1 MIEYEHIKIKKEKRG
16 NNQGFTIIEL
26 LIVIIVIGILSAI
39 SLPSFLNQANKA
51 RQTEAKTYIGSMNRA
66 QQAAYLEQGG
76 FVTDLDQLAL
86 GIPSETTTYI
96 YRISVGSAAGSS
108 VVNRAIPSDGS
119 FSNTPNPQAGASAY
133 IGGVKSGRASGT
145 GESTTLSII
154 CEALTPP
161 IVSGEDG
168 TTAEPTNL
176 DSSLAGRPSCDP
188 STYRSIE

>member
-1 MIEYEHIKIKKEKRG
+1 MIEYEYTIREKRE

-66 QQAAYLEQGG
+66 QQAAYMEQGSFTVNARELG
-76 FVTDLDQLAL
+76 L
-86 GIPSETTTYI
+86 GIAPETTAYI
-96 YRISVGSAAGSS
+96 YRIGVGSAAGSS

-119 FSNTPNPQAGASAY
+119 FSNVPGSQAGVFAY
-133 IGGVKSGRASGT
+133 LGGVKAGRHSGT
-145 GESTTLSII
+145 GEPSTLSII

-168 TTAEPTNL
+168 TTLEPNNL
-176 DSSLAGRPSCDP
+176 ASALAGPPACDT
-188 STYRSIE
+188 SVYRKVK